1 MSIERPYQQCTI
13 SVMDTISDPNISFD
27 EQGVCNYYNEY
38 KAAESEFVLKGEEAG
53 KKLKDIIT
61 AIKKEGKGK
70 QYDCIIGISG
80 GVDSSYVA
88 YLTKLHGLRPLAVH
102 FDNGWNSELA
112 VKNIEN
118 LVTKLNID
126 LYTLVVNWDEFKDLQ
141 LSYLKASVVDI
152 EVVTDHAITGAIGR
166 LAKKYNVKYLLNG
179 WNVVTEAI
187 MPEAWI
193 YNKNDHVNLLD
204 IHKKFGKVPL
214 KTYPVFNRFIKKYTQ
229 QVLGVQPVS
238 LLNLVPYNKQDIK
251 KFIQQEFDWR
261 DYGGKHYE
269 SIFTKFYQAFILPK
283 KFNIDKRKAHL
294 SSMIF
299 SGQITR
305 EAALEALKQPLYTA
319 GELNKDLDFV
329 LKKLGLSMAE
339 FEALMALPVK
349 QHTDYAIEKSVYNQ
363 YPLLRFLKPVRDVFL
378 KS

>member
-1 MSIERPYQQCTI
+1 
-13 SVMDTISDPNISFD
+13 MDTISDPNISFD